1 MVAARAAS
9 LKKRKGK
16 APAKAT
22 LERRAREARKKA
34 AGNVAVENV
43 AAEDGE
49 GKGFAAEVGVK
60 DWSQQKSARQARTS
74 GSVKKMDP
82 SLEDLAARAEVVQ
95 TREPWENA
103 LALMRQR
110 TGGWVHARV
119 VSGRMLILLAQR
131 FRVRGGEVQVL
142 EGDEPVVPDGG
153 GPGVLDGSELG
164 AWVKTAE
171 LAWGYDEKEKED
183 AEEEE
188 EEEEGSTRKR
198 RRLRQ
203 KGRGEA
209 AVRGRVELVELK
221 EDDEGWRV
229 QLVEG
234 GAGGGAAVLVRGG
247 GLWKEHRPI
256 IMGSLGEHLLSIEL
270 CTTAYTVAHTQYTF
284 FIH

>member
-1 MVAARAAS
+1 MQIVAGLVSALLS
-9 LKKRKGK
+9 ISHL
-16 APAKAT
+16 
-22 LERRAREARKKA
+22 
-34 AGNVAVENV
+34 
-43 AAEDGE
+43 
-49 GKGFAAEVGVK
+49 
-60 DWSQQKSARQARTS
+60 QQKCARQAQLN
-74 GSVKKMDP
+74 GSVKKVDP
-82 SLEDLAARAEVVQ
+82 SPEDLAARAEVVQ

-164 AWVKTAE
+164 VAGAWVKTAE

-183 AEEEE
+183 AEEE

-209 AVRGRVELVELK
+209 AVRGRVELK
-221 EDDEGWRV
+221 EDDEGWR
-229 QLVEG
+229 
-234 GAGGGAAVLVRGG
+234 R
-247 GLWKEHRPI
+247 
-256 IMGSLGEHLLSIEL
+256 
-270 CTTAYTVAHTQYTF
+270 
-284 FIH
+284 

>member
-1 MVAARAAS
+1 MSRGTVSTMTREDGLVAARAAS

-49 GKGFAAEVGVK
+49 RKGFAAEVGVK

-203 KGRGEA
+203 KGRVGSSFTKRT
-209 AVRGRVELVELK
+209 VNELLTLQPAPSQLQLIHLI
-221 EDDEGWRV
+221 WV
-229 QLVEG
+229 QCR
-234 GAGGGAAVLVRGG
+234 A
-247 GLWKEHRPI
+247 
-256 IMGSLGEHLLSIEL
+256 HLLL
-270 CTTAYTVAHTQYTF
+270 
-284 FIH
+284 